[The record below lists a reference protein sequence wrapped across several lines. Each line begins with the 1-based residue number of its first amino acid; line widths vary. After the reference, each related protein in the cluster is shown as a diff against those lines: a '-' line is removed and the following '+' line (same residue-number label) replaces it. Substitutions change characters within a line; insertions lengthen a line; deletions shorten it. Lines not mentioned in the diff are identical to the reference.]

1 MKKINFMSPYDS
13 SNPEQQTDFV
23 FVQGRGVE
31 LQKGKVENV
40 RQVYVDV
47 LQECQSKQINFVKD
61 NLNISGIVQE
71 YNSI

>member
-31 LQKGKVENV
+31 LQKGRVENV